1 MSRFFDD
8 FEVGETFTTEART
21 ITEDDIVRFADL
33 SGDRHRLH
41 LDEAYAEKTPFGE
54 RIAPGLLG
62 LSIASGLWVRLGLL
76 EESVIA
82 FLGLEWKF
90 VAPVRID
97 DMVRTAVTVKEKR
110 GSRQSERGIL
120 TLKAVVLNQDDEI
133 VQEGTWTLLVTRRR

>member
-41 LDEAYAEKTPFGE
+41 LDEDYAEKTPFGG
-54 RIAPGLLG
+54 RIAHGLLG
-62 LSIASGLWVRLGLL
+62 LSIASGLWVWLGLL

-90 VAPVRID
+90 VASVRID
-97 DMVRTAVTVKEKR
+97 DTVRIAVTVKEKR
-110 GSRQSERGIL
+110 GSRQSDRGIL
-120 TLKAVVLNQDDEI
+120 TLKAVVLNQNDEP